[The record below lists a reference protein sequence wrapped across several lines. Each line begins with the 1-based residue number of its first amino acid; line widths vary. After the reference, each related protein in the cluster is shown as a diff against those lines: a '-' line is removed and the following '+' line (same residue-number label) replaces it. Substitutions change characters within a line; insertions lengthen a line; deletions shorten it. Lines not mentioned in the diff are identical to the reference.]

1 MNQRETDML
10 FWNQEEDDWA
20 ELAAKPIIMSEASN
34 HPSVRE
40 VVRMLAMQGYISQ
53 QAMGIVQRRLADEWE
68 LGISDVDQL
77 VDMQIEADL
86 LPEVTE

>member
-1 MNQRETDML
+1 
-10 FWNQEEDDWA
+10 
-20 ELAAKPIIMSEASN
+20 
-34 HPSVRE
+34 
-40 VVRMLAMQGYISQ
+40 
-53 QAMGIVQRRLADEWE
+53 MGIVQRRLADEWE